1 MAYKVLVV
9 DDEPQIHTFMRISLE
24 AEGFEYISATSI
36 ATALKQ
42 YQSHQPHLIVLD
54 LGLPDGDG
62 IELLHALVDQGHTVV
77 VIEHHPDVIAEADW
91 VLEIGPEGG
100 NAGGQVVA
108 ATTPEQ
114 VVKLGTATG
123 KALAPVLAR

>member
-54 LGLPDGDG
+54 LACPMAMASNYSMHCASK
-62 IELLHALVDQGHTVV
+62 IRPQC
-77 VIEHHPDVIAEADW
+77 W
-91 VLEIGPEGG
+91 F
-100 NAGGQVVA
+100 
-108 ATTPEQ
+108 
-114 VVKLGTATG
+114 
-123 KALAPVLAR
+123 